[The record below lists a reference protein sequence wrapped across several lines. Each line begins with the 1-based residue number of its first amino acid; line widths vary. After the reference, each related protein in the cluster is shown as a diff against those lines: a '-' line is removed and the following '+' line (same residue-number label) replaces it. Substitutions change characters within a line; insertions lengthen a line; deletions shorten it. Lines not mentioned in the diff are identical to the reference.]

1 MDLPSYVAYR
11 MYCDVNAIPSRYSV
25 AFEKV
30 FRELTDFF
38 LAYTKRYAV
47 RMFHKIP
54 GNRTSTINE
63 LLIDNKNIFTGI
75 VNKLK
80 TVDSVLAIQII
91 FIASYYLMIK
101 YKSTE

>member
-1 MDLPSYVAYR
+1 

-30 FRELTDFF
+30 FRELTDFS

-63 LLIDNKNIFTGI
+63 LLIDTNSKDIFTGI